1 MKKLEDYNKE
11 EIIKVKEAF
20 LSKNA
25 KEISKY
31 IRSFDESCKDFLY
44 RVFSVS
50 DDSKYKPKNK
60 IVGSDGAT
68 EILSIEIWPEALKK
82 WEPEKSK
89 FTTFLIGCVKR
100 YRIIPYSAERAW
112 SNSTYRI
119 YKEARKLVYKMTGTD
134 MTSSD
139 VLEYLRKE
147 GILKDAVSSAYK
159 GGHSESFLNQRMRWF
174 IQEAYNM
181 NNASTDDPSFYES
194 VKADNDSSD
203 NLEFDIVKAAELLKN
218 ANNKFKR
225 EKAYLIAT
233 IILLRSLKLF
243 PDDKFLEEVSISGLD
258 YFSKA
263 SDWILKY
270 KYKNGRFPLEKEIGL
285 EFGLKPNAISNLM
298 KRFKDF
304 YRENVNS

>member
-1 MKKLEDYNKE
+1 MKKLEEYSSE

-25 KEISKY
+25 KEINKY
-31 IRSFDESCKDFLY
+31 ICSFDESCKDFLY
-44 RVFSVS
+44 RKFKVS
-50 DDSKYKPKNK
+50 EDSGHVSKNK
-60 IVGSDGAT
+60 IVGSDGISPLLA
-68 EILSIEIWPEALKK
+68 IEIWAEALKK
-82 WEPEKSK
+82 WDPKKSK
-89 FTTFLIGCVKR
+89 FTTFFRGCVKR

-119 YKEARKLVYKMTGTD
+119 YKEARKLIYKMTGTE

-147 GILKDAVSSAYK
+147 GILKDAVSSAYRC
-159 GGHSESFLNQRMRWF
+159 GHSESFLSRRMLWF
-174 IQEAYNM
+174 IREVYNM
-181 NNASTDDPSFYES
+181 NSASTDDPSFYES
-194 VKADNDSSD
+194 AKKENTPND
-203 NLEFDIVKAAELLKN
+203 NLEFNIVKAADLLKN

-225 EKAYLIAT
+225 EKAYLVAT
-233 IILLRSLKLF
+233 IILLRSLKFF

-263 SDWILKY
+263 SDNILEY
-270 KYKNGRFPLEKEIGL
+270 KHKNRRFPLEKEIGF
-285 EFGLKPNAISNLM
+285 EFGIKPNAISNLM